1 MKSLKVGLTAIG
13 LAALLLSTG
22 CAGVGPKYE
31 KPATSPAPPAY
42 KETTAAAAATLG
54 GTVPDGWLVAHPQD
68 DVLKGKWWEIFN
80 EPELNALEEQLN
92 ANNQAIA
99 QAAESYT
106 AARAIVRS
114 TRANLYPTAT
124 TSPSVTYG
132 NRASSSSSSNGTST
146 GSASTTTT
154 TTTTPNSSS
163 SSSTSALFEIPAEV
177 SWQPDLFGKVRSS
190 VRQQVASA
198 QASAANLANVRLSE
212 QVSLAQFYFQ
222 LRGQDAVARLFAE
235 TIDSDRKQLDITQTR
250 FETGIASEQDVV
262 QAEVTLREAEANAT
276 AVHITRAQYEHAIAV
291 LVGQTAGAFSMP
303 VRALDAQAP
312 AIPVGL
318 PSQLLE
324 RRPDIANAER
334 AAAEANALIG
344 VGKAAYYPNVT
355 LTASA
360 GIGATTLATLF
371 SGPAGLWSL
380 GASLTETLI
389 DAGARRATVQ
399 QYEAQ
404 YRAAVANYRQTVL
417 TAFREVEDELVSSRE
432 LIAQLTLQQQAADA
446 SARYRDLAQ
455 TRYETGVDTY
465 LNVLTAQNTLLNN
478 QQTLVTLRTNQMVT
492 SVQLIA
498 ALGGGWD
505 TSQLPTPQQVS
516 STR

>member
-31 KPATSPAPPAY
+31 KPATAPAPPAY
-42 KETTAAAAATLG
+42 KETTATAAATLG

-68 DVLKGKWWEIFN
+68 DVLKGKWWELFN

-92 ANNQAIA
+92 ANNQSIA

-106 AARAIVRS
+106 AARAIVRGA
-114 TRANLYPTAT
+114 RANLYPTAS

-132 NRASSSSSSNGTST
+132 SRGVSSSSNG
-146 GSASTTTT
+146 TTTT
-154 TTTTPNSSS
+154 TTTTTSSPNSSS
-163 SSSTSALFEIPAEV
+163 SSGASALFEIPAEV

-291 LVGQTAGAFSMP
+291 LVGQTAGAFSLP
-303 VRALDAQAP
+303 VRALDAQPP
-312 AIPVGL
+312 AIPVGV

-334 AAAEANALIG
+334 AVAEANALIG

-417 TAFREVEDELVSSRE
+417 TAFKEVEDELVSSRE
-432 LIAQLTLQQQAADA
+432 LVEQLTLQQQAAEA

-465 LNVLTAQNTLLNN
+465 LNVLTAQNTLLSN

-505 TSQLPTPQQVS
+505 ASQLPTPQQVS

>member
-1 MKSLKVGLTAIG
+1 MKSLTVGLTAIG

-31 KPATSPAPPAY
+31 KPATAPAPPAY
-42 KETTAAAAATLG
+42 KETTATAAATLG

-68 DVLKGKWWEIFN
+68 DVLKGKWWELFN

-92 ANNQAIA
+92 ANNQSIA

-114 TRANLYPTAT
+114 TRANLYPTANT
-124 TSPSVTYG
+124 TPSVTYG
-132 NRASSSSSSNGTST
+132 SRGVTSGSNGTST
-146 GSASTTTT
+146 GSSSTTTT
-154 TTTTPNSSS
+154 TTSSSNSSS
-163 SSSTSALFEIPAEV
+163 SSGASALFEIPAEV

-250 FETGIASEQDVV
+250 LETGIASEQDVV

-291 LVGQTAGAFSMP
+291 LVGQTAGAFSLP
-303 VRALDAQAP
+303 VRALDAQPP
-312 AIPVGL
+312 AIPVGV

-380 GASLTETLI
+380 GAQLTETLI

-432 LIAQLTLQQQAADA
+432 LVEQLSLQEQAADA

-516 STR
+516 STK